1 MIQDIGVLK
10 GRLLV
15 FGGPYS
21 NLQAT
26 EAVLKRAKVL
36 EIPASHI
43 ICTGDVTAYC
53 GQPEE
58 TSQLIYQS
66 GIHVIQGNCDE
77 SLANDSEDC
86 DCGFDEN
93 TACEIFADRWY
104 SFSRQETSVEMKE
117 WMGTLPFRIEF
128 VFGGKKVHVL
138 HGSHDEI
145 NEFVFASASDEY
157 IGNQISKTGADIV
170 IGGHNGMHFTSQI
183 EDKVWHNAGVVG
195 MPANDGTPRTW
206 YSIIE
211 EKEGQIIFTHHA
223 LDYDHNAAAQVMIK
237 NGLKEYAIT
246 IQKGMWPSLDVLPE
260 SERKQTGLK
269 REEEVFSFA
278 L

>member
-1 MIQDIGVLK
+1 MIKDIGVLK
-10 GRLLV
+10 GRFLV

-26 EAVLKRAKVL
+26 EAVLKQAKQCN
-36 EIPASHI
+36 IPESNI
-43 ICTGDVTAYC
+43 ICTGDITAYC
-53 GQPEE
+53 GQPED
-58 TSQLIYQS
+58 TAQRMYQS
-66 GIHVIQGNCDE
+66 SIHIIQGNCDE

-93 TACEIFADRWY
+93 TACEVFADRWY
-104 SFSRQETSVEMKE
+104 NFSRQETSPAMKE

-128 VFGGKKVHVL
+128 IFGGKKVHVL
-138 HGSHDEI
+138 HGSHEEI
-145 NEFVFASASDEY
+145 NEFIFASTSDDY
-157 IGNQISKTGADIV
+157 VLSQINKTGADII
-170 IGGHNGMHFTSQI
+170 IGGHNGMHFTSVMGN
-183 EDKVWHNAGVVG
+183 KVWHNAGVIG

-223 LDYDHNAAAQVMIK
+223 LDYDHDAAAQSMIA
-237 NGLKEYAIT
+237 NGLKEYAQT
-246 IQKGMWPSLDVLPE
+246 IQTGLWPSLDVLPE
-260 SERKQTGLK
+260 VERHQTGIK
-269 REEEVFSFA
+269 RAEESFSIA

>member
-1 MIQDIGVLK
+1 MMKDIGTLK

-26 EAVLKRAKVL
+26 EAVLEQAQAL
-36 EIPASHI
+36 NIPASNI

-58 TSQLIYQS
+58 TAQLIAQS

-93 TACEIFADRWY
+93 TACEVFADRWY
-104 SFSRQETSVEMKE
+104 NFSRQETSPAMKE

-128 VFGGKKVHVL
+128 TFGNKKFHVL
-138 HGSHDEI
+138 HGSNDEI
-145 NEFVFASASDEY
+145 NEFVFASTSDDY
-157 IGNQISKTGADIV
+157 FLQQIDKTGADIV
-170 IGGHNGMHFTSQI
+170 IGGHNGMHFTSI
-183 EDKVWHNAGVVG
+183 MGDKAWHNAGVVG
-195 MPANDGTPRTW
+195 MPANDGSPRTW
-206 YSIIE
+206 YSVIE
-211 EKEGQIIFTHHA
+211 EKAGEIIFNHHA
-223 LDYDHNAAAQVMIK
+223 LQYDHDTAAKIMID
-237 NGLKEYAIT
+237 NGLKEYAKT
-246 IQKGMWPSLDVLPE
+246 VQNGVWPSLDVLPE
-260 SERKQTGLK
+260 AEKKQTGVE
-269 REEEVFSFA
+269 REEETF
-278 L
+278 LLKL

>member
-1 MIQDIGVLK
+1 MIKNIGTLK

-26 EAVLKRAKVL
+26 EAVLEKAKAL
-36 EIPASHI
+36 EIPSTHI

-58 TSQLIYQS
+58 TSRLIHDS

-86 DCGFDEN
+86 ACGFDEN
-93 TACEIFADRWY
+93 TACEVFADRWY
-104 SFSRQETSVEMKE
+104 NFSRQETSAEMKK

-128 VFGGKKVHVL
+128 DFAGKKFHVL
-138 HGSHDEI
+138 HGSNDQI
-145 NEFVFASASDEY
+145 NEFVFASASTDY
-157 IGNQISKTGADIV
+157 LMDQISKTGADIV
-170 IGGHNGMHFTSQI
+170 IGGHNGMHFTSVI
-183 EDKVWHNAGVVG
+183 GDKVWHNAGVVG

-211 EKEGQIIFTHHA
+211 EKEGQIYFSHHT
-223 LDYDHNAAAQVMIK
+223 LDYDYAVAAQIM
-237 NGLKEYAIT
+237 NDAGLKEYAQTIT
-246 IQKGMWPSLDVLPE
+246 TGLWPSLDVLPE
-260 SERKQTGLK
+260 EEKQKTG
-269 REEEVFSFA
+269 VA
-278 L
+278 LQSRSTKH